1 MLQIVKDAF
10 RLLTFRITREE
21 ILNFG
26 WQHFVFGLI
35 WTWLV
40 GIGRYWDNPRADFLQ
55 HLGIGSIV
63 YIFVL
68 SLFLWLTVLPLK
80 ARDWTYFKV
89 LTFVSLVSPPAIL
102 YAIPVQNFY
111 DLETTNTI
119 NAIFLLIVA
128 AWRVGLL
135 LFFLRKFAVLDWF
148 SSISA
153 ALFPLAFIVAALTI
167 LNLDRVVFDLMAG
180 IINQTPNDAAY
191 GILGWMTFFSIF
203 AFPVILIG
211 YIVAI
216 VRNNSPQK
224 NGNSNSQQK

>member
-1 MLQIVKDAF
+1 MLQVVKDTF
-10 RLLTFRITREE
+10 RLLTFRLAREE

-26 WQHFVFGLI
+26 WQHLVFGLVC
-35 WTWLV
+35 TWLV

-55 HLGIGSIV
+55 HLGIGSVV

-80 ARDWTYFKV
+80 TKDWTYFKV

-111 DLETTNTI
+111 NLETANSV
-119 NAIFLLIVA
+119 NAIFLLVVA

-135 LFFLRKFAVLDWF
+135 LFFLRKFALLDWF
-148 SSISA
+148 SAFSA

-167 LNLDRVVFDLMAG
+167 LNLDRVVFDFMAG
-180 IINQTPNDAAY
+180 IIEQTPNDAAY
-191 GILGWMTFFSIF
+191 GVLGWMTFFSILS
-203 AFPVILIG
+203 FPVILIG

-216 VRNNSPQK
+216 IRNDSPQR
-224 NGNSNSQQK
+224 NANSNS